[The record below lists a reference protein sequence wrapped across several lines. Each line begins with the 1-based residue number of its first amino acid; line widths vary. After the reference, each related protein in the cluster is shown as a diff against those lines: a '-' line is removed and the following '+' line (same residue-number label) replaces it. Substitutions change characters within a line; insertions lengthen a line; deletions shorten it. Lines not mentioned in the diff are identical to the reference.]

1 VVGNL
6 FLALGNAL
14 REQGSLC
21 RPFTA
26 DIGLR
31 TGPTT
36 LRRPDLAIYCPPFE
50 RQARRSEHPVLVA
63 EVFSAS
69 TQHVDQHAK
78 LDEYKALES
87 LQTILLLEP
96 EQVDVGVWRRGSG
109 GWMHHRL
116 PDDLSAIVEAQG
128 LGLSIALA
136 DIYRG
141 VELRPRTG
149 PKLIWPDDGDTLP
162 KG

>member
-1 VVGNL
+1 MHCASKAASAAPSPPILVC
-6 FLALGNAL
+6 APA
-14 REQGSLC
+14 
-21 RPFTA
+21 
-26 DIGLR
+26 
-31 TGPTT
+31 
-36 LRRPDLAIYCPPFE
+36 RRRCGAPIW
-50 RQARRSEHPVLVA
+50 RSTARRSSGRRAGPNTLCSSRRC
-63 EVFSAS
+63 FPAS